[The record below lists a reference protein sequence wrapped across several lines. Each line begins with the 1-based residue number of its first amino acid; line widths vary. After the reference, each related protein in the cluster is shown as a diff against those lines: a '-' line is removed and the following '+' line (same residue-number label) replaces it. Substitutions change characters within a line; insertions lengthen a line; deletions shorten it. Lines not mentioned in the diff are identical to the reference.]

1 MNYEFDPNESRVSY
15 EAGDSTQTEYS
26 TPDGGHGMVYT
37 PKSPTEAGRKASRGW
52 LIALAAVALTVVLM
66 GGCLL
71 GVFAVARIVGLDG
84 LGTGDGNSTDREV
97 QTSNGLYI
105 NDDTDGE
112 SSLTE
117 TSAES
122 DPTGEQEEIYD
133 STGTAPVNASIQK
146 KEPQRQDTNGDGKA
160 EIETDAT
167 GRVLTS
173 AGANVTT
180 IPTVVARVADA
191 VVEISTET
199 LVQSGRVGQYV
210 TSGAG
215 SGVIVSEEGF
225 IVTNHHV
232 IDGADTIV
240 VRLTDGTRYQATL
253 IGSDEQTDVAVLW
266 IDASGRTL
274 TVAPMGASF
283 DLVVGEGI
291 IAIGNPLGS
300 LGGTVT
306 EGIVSATARTITV
319 DHVDMTL
326 LQISA
331 PINPGNSG
339 GGLFNMAGELVGIV
353 NAKYS
358 SEELEGLSF
367 AIPIDVAYNVIL
379 ELIDHGYVK
388 GRPALDATL
397 VDMTNVQSAL
407 YYFGSRYTG
416 VYIWES
422 GVNDLKKGDLVLTVD
437 GTEVTSVAGV
447 QTLISGKKV
456 GDSVELVVYRSST
469 KKEITV
475 TLTLVEYVPTTAE
488 PAA

>member
-1 MNYEFDPNESRVSY
+1 MNNEFDPNESRTSY
-15 EAGDSTQTEYS
+15 DAGDSTQTEYS

-37 PKSPTEAGRKASRGW
+37 PKPSEKAGRTSPRGW
-52 LIALAAVALTVVLM
+52 VIVLAAVALTVVLM

-71 GVFAVARIVGLDG
+71 GVLAVARLTAGNSDSPV
-84 LGTGDGNSTDREV
+84 GDGDPTDGDV
-97 QTSNGLYI
+97 QTSDGLYI
-105 NDDTDGE
+105 NGDETGID
-112 SSLTE
+112 E
-117 TSAES
+117 TSAS
-122 DPTGEQEEIYD
+122 GQPTVDDPQDILG
-133 STGTAPVNASIQK
+133 STGKAPGNATISK
-146 KEPQRQDTNGDGKA
+146 KNPMRKDTDGDGKA
-160 EIETDAT
+160 EIETDAA
-167 GRVLTS
+167 GLVITS
-173 AGANVTT
+173 AGSNATT
-180 IPTVVARVADA
+180 IPTVVARVADS

-199 LVQSGRVGQYV
+199 LVQSGRVGQYIS
-210 TSGAG
+210 SGAG

-253 IGSDEQTDVAVLW
+253 IGTDEQTDVAVLW
-266 IDASGRTL
+266 IDAGERRL
-274 TVAPMGASF
+274 TVASLGVSF
-283 DLVVGEGI
+283 DLVVGEDI

-358 SEELEGLSF
+358 SEEIEGLSF
-367 AIPIDVAYNVIL
+367 AIPVDTAYAVIS
-379 ELIDHGYVK
+379 EIIDHGYVK
-388 GRPALDATL
+388 GRPTLDATL
-397 VDMTNVQSAL
+397 VDVTNVQSAL
-407 YYFGSRYTG
+407 YYFNSRYTG

-422 GVNDLKKGDLVLTVD
+422 NVSDVKKGDLVLTVD
-437 GTEVTSVAGV
+437 GAEVTSVSDV
-447 QTLISGKKV
+447 QALVTGKRV
-456 GDSVELVVYRSST
+456 GDTVDLVVYRSST
-469 KKEITV
+469 KKQITV
-475 TLTLVEYVPTTAE
+475 TLTLVEYVPATVE

>member
-1 MNYEFDPNESRVSY
+1 MNNDFDPNESRTPY
-15 EAGDSTQTEYS
+15 DAGDSTQTEYS

-37 PKSPTEAGRKASRGW
+37 PKASAGRGRTAPRGW
-52 LIALAAVALTVVLM
+52 VIALAAVALTVVLM

-71 GVFAVARIVGLDG
+71 GLVAVARFAG
-84 LGTGDGNSTDREV
+84 LGGNPDTGDGERADGEA
-97 QTSNGLYI
+97 QTSDGLYI
-105 NDDTDGE
+105 NGDGSGLVETSADGQPVGDDPHEIYATAGTAPENATINKKEPVRKDTDGDGR
-112 SSLTE
+112 
-117 TSAES
+117 AEL
-122 DPTGEQEEIYD
+122 
-133 STGTAPVNASIQK
+133 
-146 KEPQRQDTNGDGKA
+146 
-160 EIETDAT
+160 ETDPA

-173 AGANVTT
+173 AGANATT
-180 IPTVVARVADA
+180 IPTVVARVADS
-191 VVEISTET
+191 VVEISTEI
-199 LVQSGRVGQYV
+199 LVQSGRVGQYI

-215 SGVIVSEEGF
+215 SGVIVSGEGF

-240 VRLTDGTRYQATL
+240 VRLTDGARYQAEL

-266 IDASGRTL
+266 IDAVDREL
-274 TVAPMGASF
+274 TVAPLGASF
-283 DLVVGEGI
+283 DLVVGEDI

-358 SEELEGLSF
+358 SKEIEGLSF
-367 AIPIDVAYNVIL
+367 AIPVDTAYAVIA
-379 ELIDHGYVK
+379 EIIDHGYVK
-388 GRPALDATL
+388 GRPTLDATL
-397 VDMTNVQSAL
+397 VDVTNVNSAL

-422 GVNDLKKGDLVLTVD
+422 NVNDIKKGDLVLSVD
-437 GTEVTSVAGV
+437 GRDVSAVSDVQSAISHKQIGDTVEV
-447 QTLISGKKV
+447 
-456 GDSVELVVYRSST
+456 VVYRSSS
-469 KKEITV
+469 KKQITV
-475 TLTLVEYVPTTAE
+475 TLTLVEYVPATVE

>member
-1 MNYEFDPNESRVSY
+1 MNNDFDSKESHASY
-15 EAGDSTQTEYS
+15 GAGDSTQTEYS

-37 PKSPTEAGRKASRGW
+37 PKPSAGAGRASPRGW
-52 LIALAAVALTVVLM
+52 VIALAAVALTVLLM

-71 GVFAVARIVGLDG
+71 GVFIVARLVVTPDIG
-84 LGTGDGNSTDREV
+84 GDDRTDAEA
-97 QTSNGLYI
+97 QTSDGLYI
-105 NDDTDGE
+105 NGDE
-112 SSLTE
+112 SGFVE
-117 TSAES
+117 TSPNGQPIDDDLRDAQAAE
-122 DPTGEQEEIYD
+122 
-133 STGTAPVNASIQK
+133 GTAPLNASIEK
-146 KEPQRQDTNGDGKA
+146 RDPQRQDANGDGKA
-160 EIETDAT
+160 DVETDDA

-173 AGANVTT
+173 AGANATT
-180 IPTVVARVADA
+180 IPTVVARVEDA

-199 LVQSGRVGQYV
+199 LVQSGRVGQYI

-215 SGVIVSEEGF
+215 SGVIISEEGF

-240 VRLTDGTRYQATL
+240 VRLTDGTKYEATL

-266 IDASGRTL
+266 IDAVGRDL
-274 TVAPMGASF
+274 TVAPLGASF
-283 DLVVGEGI
+283 DLVVGEDI

-339 GGLFNMAGELVGIV
+339 GGLFNLAGELVGIV

-358 SEELEGLSF
+358 SEEIEGLSF
-367 AIPIDVAYNVIL
+367 AIPIDTAYAVIL

-397 VDMTNVQSAL
+397 VDVTNVQSAL

-422 GVNDLKKGDLVLTVD
+422 NVNDIKKGDLILTVD
-437 GTEVTSVAGV
+437 GTEVTSVSEV
-447 QTLISGKKV
+447 QTIISGKRV
-456 GDSVELVVYRSST
+456 GDTVELVVYRSST
-469 KKEITV
+469 KKQITV
-475 TLTLVEYVPTTAE
+475 TLPLAEYVPAVTE

>member
-1 MNYEFDPNESRVSY
+1 MNHDFDPNESRPSY
-15 EAGDSTQTEYS
+15 EAGDSTQTEYT

-37 PKSPTEAGRKASRGW
+37 PNPSAGSGRTSPRGW
-52 LIALAAVALTVVLM
+52 VIALAAVALTVVLM
-66 GGCLL
+66 GGCVL
-71 GVFAVARIVGLDG
+71 GVLAVARFTG
-84 LGTGDGNSTDREV
+84 LGGTSDGGEGERTDGEV
-97 QTSNGLYI
+97 QTADGLYI
-105 NDDTDGE
+105 NGDE
-112 SSLTE
+112 SEPAE
-117 TSAES
+117 TSPDEQTVENDLEGAQTAE
-122 DPTGEQEEIYD
+122 
-133 STGTAPVNASIQK
+133 GTAPSHASIDK
-146 KEPQRQDTNGDGKA
+146 KEPQRADANGDGKA
-160 EIETDAT
+160 EIETDAA

-173 AGANVTT
+173 AGADATT
-180 IPTVVARVADA
+180 IPTVVARVADT

-199 LVQSGRVGQYV
+199 LVQSGRVGQYI

-215 SGVIVSEEGF
+215 SGVIVSEDGF

-232 IDGADTIV
+232 IDGADTII
-240 VRLTDGTRYQATL
+240 VRLTDGAKYEATL

-266 IDASGRTL
+266 IDAAGRDL
-274 TVAPMGASF
+274 TVAPLGASF
-283 DLVVGEGI
+283 DLVVGEDI

-306 EGIVSATARTITV
+306 EGIVSATERTITI

-326 LQISA
+326 LQVSA

-358 SEELEGLSF
+358 SEEIEGLSF
-367 AIPIDVAYNVIL
+367 AIPVDTAYDVIL

-397 VDMTNVQSAL
+397 VDVTNVQTAL

-416 VYIWES
+416 VYIWETN
-422 GVNDLKKGDLVLTVD
+422 VNDIKKGDLVLTVD
-437 GTEVTSVAGV
+437 GIEVTSMAEV
-447 QTLISGKKV
+447 QTVISGKGV
-456 GDSVELVVYRSST
+456 GDTVELVVYRSST
-469 KKEITV
+469 KKQVTV
-475 TLTLVEYVPTTAE
+475 TLSLVEYVPTVTE